1 MANLLRGRS
10 VTVAGLNPLTVTD
23 TATGEPVPDVIPVG
37 MVPAVGTSGL
47 LVIVDGRPWL
57 WPAGAGEVGM
67 TAAMREQLDVLREDV
82 AEVGRA
88 AQHDFSE
95 STRDVI
101 DSAHSAGI
109 AAAGAS
115 GILVIGD
122 TDPLPTTRR
131 NGEPVEQGDLLY
143 QVDVSGHIAGVLV
156 YDGAAWIDYV
166 LAAEHIIA
174 TGSIS
179 GPLIAADAID
189 GKTITGA
196 VVRTAAGVE
205 RVEMD
210 TERLARYRDD
220 GEGGSVRTVNIGGG
234 IGEADELALY
244 AADGT
249 LMSGFLADGSA
260 RVLGDL
266 SVGGVIIGGEAVADT
281 LARQPQGLKAIMRS
295 SGDSNV
301 AGSSELGYVRLD
313 ADVSADRYYRLS
325 IGGIVAAATAGDRFR
340 VWFKTWDGGAWLTLH
355 MGQIV
360 IPTGT
365 GEYFYTQ
372 VEFRAPITANAAFYV
387 TFQNATANRGVFWS
401 GRSNY
406 PVVAALHDLG
416 PADSVALGA
425 FDTWGGTPL
434 SGGTN
439 TSETG
444 VATYKKTYPA
454 TWYRSWRGG
463 SIVSDFL
470 HHGYYGGLQ
479 RYSMVGFGG
488 TLAAD
493 LSGATINKVRVLLD
507 NESWWGSSGTVYVGS
522 ATNTSAPASPVTTGA
537 TANTAMAEGFIGYVN
552 VGGFTTASRA
562 ITLGVGA
569 GTGTGAYG
577 KFRYGGVSLEV
588 TYSK

>member
-1 MANLLRGRS
+1 MDLLRGRS
-10 VTVAGLNPLTVTD
+10 VTVSGLDPLTVTD
-23 TATGEPVPDVIPVG
+23 DATGAPVPDVIPVG

-57 WPAGAGEVGM
+57 WPAGSGEVGM

-82 AEVGRA
+82 AEAGRA
-88 AQHDFSE
+88 GQRDFSE
-95 STRDVI
+95 STREVI
-101 DSAHSAGI
+101 DEAHSA
-109 AAAGAS
+109 AVASAGAS
-115 GILVIGD
+115 GIIVID
-122 TDPLPTTRR
+122 EADPLPTVRR

-143 QVDVSGHIAGVLV
+143 QVDVAGHISGVLV
-156 YDGAAWIDYV
+156 YDGAAWIDYA
-166 LAAEHIIA
+166 LAAEHVIA

-179 GPLIAADAID
+179 GPLIAGDAID
-189 GKTITGA
+189 GKVITGA
-196 VVRTAAGVE
+196 TVRTAAGAE

-340 VWFKTWDGGAWLTLH
+340 VWFKTWDGSAWLTLH
-355 MGQIV
+355 MGQMV
-360 IPTGT
+360 IPTTT

-372 VEFRAPITANAAFYV
+372 VEFRAPLTASASFYI

-401 GRSNY
+401 GRADY

-416 PADSVALGA
+416 PADNVALGA

-444 VATYKKTYPA
+444 AATYTKTYAA

-488 TLAAD
+488 TIATD
-493 LSGATINKVRVLLD
+493 LSGATIKKVEVLLD

-537 TANTAMAEGFIGYVN
+537 TANTAMAEGAIAYVP

-577 KFRYGGVSLEV
+577 KFRYGGVSLRV

>member
-1 MANLLRGRS
+1 MTRSPRPAVRSAGPVRLVDGEVATLDPLTIRINGAEEPVDAIGFATEVGELGLVVVQGSRFEWLGGRS
-10 VTVAGLNPLTVTD
+10 SQA
-23 TATGEPVPDVIPVG
+23 VI
-37 MVPAVGTSGL
+37 
-47 LVIVDGRPWL
+47 
-57 WPAGAGEVGM
+57 
-67 TAAMREQLDVLREDV
+67 Q
-82 AEVGRA
+82 AE
-88 AQHDFSE
+88 
-95 STRDVI
+95 I
-101 DSAHSAGI
+101 D
-109 AAAGAS
+109 AAAGAAGAAQAEAAAAAIASAGAS
-115 GILVIGD
+115 GTMVID
-122 TDPLPTTRR
+122 EADPLPTVRR

-143 QVDVSGHIAGVLV
+143 QVDLDGHIAGVLI
-156 YDGAAWIDYV
+156 YDGAAWIDYAI
-166 LAAEHIIA
+166 AAEHVIA
-174 TGSIS
+174 TGSIT
-179 GPLIAADAID
+179 GPLVAADAID

-196 VVRTAAGVE
+196 VIRTADGVE

-244 AADGT
+244 DASGN

-266 SVGGVIIGGEAVADT
+266 SVGGVIIGGESVGET

-301 AGSSELGYVRLD
+301 AGSAELGYVRLD

-340 VWFKTWDGGAWLTLH
+340 VWFKTWDGTQWLTLH
-355 MGQIV
+355 MGQMV
-360 IPTGT
+360 IPTTT

-372 VEFRAPITANAAFYV
+372 VEFRAPITASASFYV

-406 PVVAALHDLG
+406 PVVVALHDIG
-416 PADSVALGA
+416 PADKVALGA

-434 SGGTN
+434 TGGTN

-444 VATYKKTYPA
+444 AATVTKTYPA

-463 SIVSDFL
+463 SIVTDLPGGADDQL
-470 HHGYYGGLQ
+470 HHGYLLGYQ

-493 LSGATINKVRVLLD
+493 LSGATINKVEVLLD
-507 NESWWGSSGTVYVGS
+507 NESWWNGVNGTVYVGS
-522 ATNTSAPASPVTTGA
+522 ATNTSAPASPVTTGT
-537 TANTAMAEGFIGYVN
+537 TASKLMAKGYIGYVP

-577 KFRYGGVSLEV
+577 KFRAGGVSLRV
-588 TYSK
+588 TYTK